1 MNHNIK
7 NQVEKL
13 KKFSQLK
20 NQRHYKQIYG
30 QMEELIDIIF
40 DISDKVFVQQQDLD
54 NSSIEPIS
62 L

>member
-13 KKFSQLK
+13 NKFSQLK

-40 DISDKVFVQQQDLD
+40 DISDKVFVQQ
-54 NSSIEPIS
+54 
-62 L
+62 